1 MNEKTVIRTGGMSC
15 AACSAKIEKAINKLN
30 GIISV
35 NANFSENTVYAEF
48 DPDRVSRDDI
58 TETIRKAGYD
68 VLEGDDEEIA
78 EKERKAN
85 AVMRRDLFVAIIF
98 AIPLMFLS
106 MGPMF
111 GLDIP
116 LHDNAKVYAAIELIL
131 CIPVIYSG
139 RRFYLRGIPSIVHG
153 SPTMDSLIA
162 LGTLASLT
170 YSLYSMY
177 LIFTGDD
184 SALDSLFF
192 DSAAMIIALISV
204 GKYLESR
211 SKLRTADAVRGLM
224 DLAPDKAEIEKD
236 GKTVEIEAKDVKI
249 GDIAVIRPGQSIS
262 VDGIVIEGSGHVNES
277 MLTGESI
284 PAVKEEGSKIYS
296 GTVNN
301 DGSLRVKVDK
311 EFNDT
316 MISQIVRMVR
326 DAQGTKAPIARIAD
340 RVSAVFVPVVILIA
354 AISALLWFISGKG
367 LEFSLI
373 ILVSVLVISCPCS
386 LGLATPM
393 AITVGTGRA
402 AEYGILFRNASVL
415 ERAGNIDHVIFDKTG
430 TLTEGDPE
438 VNRVDTPMDV
448 SEFLSYVAS
457 AESRSEHPLGK
468 AITKYAESK
477 GADVRVCSDF
487 KNIVGKGI
495 RCSVEGKDVAVGS
508 VPMISEIVTEVPKD
522 DTAGMTRICAAIG
535 GSYSGSIYIADPIRS
550 TSAEA
555 VGMLKSMGIGMTMV
569 TGDSS
574 AAASRIA
581 SEVGIT
587 DVESGVLPEGKIT
600 EVKKRQAA
608 GKDVAMVGD
617 GINDSP
623 ALIQSDIGMAV
634 SSGTDIAVSS
644 ADVILMNDDV
654 RSVPYALTI
663 GKATLRNI
671 KQNLFFA
678 FCYNAVCIPI
688 AAGVLYLFGIPE
700 FTQMPMLAA
709 LAMSCSSISVVTNSL
724 RLRRMDPEKL
734 LRNS

>member
-1 MNEKTVIRTGGMSC
+1 M
-15 AACSAKIEKAINKLN
+15 A
-30 GIISV
+30 
-35 NANFSENTVYAEF
+35 
-48 DPDRVSRDDI
+48 VS
-58 TETIRKAGYD
+58 G
-68 VLEGDDEEIA
+68 
-78 EKERKAN
+78 
-85 AVMRRDLFVAIIF
+85 
-98 AIPLMFLS
+98 FLS
-106 MGPMF
+106 F
-111 GLDIP
+111 
-116 LHDNAKVYAAIELIL
+116 
-131 CIPVIYSG
+131 
-139 RRFYLRGIPSIVHG
+139 
-153 SPTMDSLIA
+153 
-162 LGTLASLT
+162 
-170 YSLYSMY
+170 
-177 LIFTGDD
+177 
-184 SALDSLFF
+184 
-192 DSAAMIIALISV
+192 
-204 GKYLESR
+204 
-211 SKLRTADAVRGLM
+211 
-224 DLAPDKAEIEKD
+224 
-236 GKTVEIEAKDVKI
+236 
-249 GDIAVIRPGQSIS
+249 
-262 VDGIVIEGSGHVNES
+262 
-277 MLTGESI
+277 
-284 PAVKEEGSKIYS
+284 
-296 GTVNN
+296 
-301 DGSLRVKVDK
+301 
-311 EFNDT
+311 
-316 MISQIVRMVR
+316 
-326 DAQGTKAPIARIAD
+326 
-340 RVSAVFVPVVILIA
+340 
-354 AISALLWFISGKG
+354 
-367 LEFSLI
+367 
-373 ILVSVLVISCPCS
+373 
-386 LGLATPM
+386 
-393 AITVGTGRA
+393 
-402 AEYGILFRNASVL
+402 
-415 ERAGNIDHVIFDKTG
+415 
-430 TLTEGDPE
+430 
-438 VNRVDTPMDV
+438 
-448 SEFLSYVAS
+448 VAS